1 MISFRKSFFLDTGKN
16 LLPMLE
22 FRRNMEVAAI
32 LEAAIHSAKSQKM
45 ETILYE

>member
-1 MISFRKSFFLDTGKN
+1 
-16 LLPMLE
+16 MLE

-32 LEAAIHSAKSQKM
+32 LEAAIHFVKSQKM

>member
-1 MISFRKSFFLDTGKN
+1 
-16 LLPMLE
+16 MLE
-22 FRRNMEVAAI
+22 FRRNEVAAI